1 MRPPLFFNFKIYF
14 IMACA
19 TLQEILKGCDPNS
32 GGIYTLLINQQD
44 NIGDVVADETGT
56 NWEVTS
62 IPHTEPF
69 VALEFKRNTGNFTE
83 EAAIDLVNGSSYV
96 TQTINLMFHR
106 RDQEKSKAIKILGA
120 GQQYLTAVVG
130 DANGKY
136 WYFPFLQVTAYG
148 EGSGTARADGSK
160 YSLVLTAENES
171 LAYEVDPT
179 IIAGLTA

>member
-1 MRPPLFFNFKIYF
+1 
-14 IMACA
+14 MACA

-44 NIGDVVADETGT
+44 NI
-56 NWEVTS
+56 TS
-62 IPHTEPF
+62 IATSEVGTAWMVDDIVFTEPF
-69 VALEFKRNTGNFTE
+69 VPMEFKRNTGNFTE
-83 EAAIDLVNGSSYV
+83 EGAIDLVNGSSYV

-130 DANGKY
+130 DANGKF
-136 WYFPFLQVTAYG
+136 WYFPFLQVSAYG

-160 YSLVLTAENES
+160 YSLVLTAENTD
-171 LAYEVDPT
+171 LAYEVDNG
-179 IIAGLTA
+179 IIPGLTA

>member
-1 MRPPLFFNFKIYF
+1 
-14 IMACA
+14 MACS
-19 TLQEILKGCDPNS
+19 TLLEIEKGCDANS

-44 NIGDVVADETGT
+44 NIGELDIDETGT
-56 NWEVTS
+56 NWIVND
-62 IPHTEPF
+62 IPHLAPF
-69 VALEFKRNTGNFTE
+69 VAMEFKRNTGSFTE
-83 EAAIDLVNGSSYV
+83 DGTIDLVNGSSYV

-106 RDQEKSKAIKILGA
+106 RDQEKSKAIKVLGA

-130 DANGKY
+130 DANGKF

-160 YSLVLTAENES
+160 YSLTLVAENPE

-179 IIAGLTA
+179 IIAGLLV

>member
-1 MRPPLFFNFKIYF
+1 LNLKNIEK
-14 IMACA
+14 MACA

-44 NIGDVVADETGT
+44 NITGITTLETTT
-56 NWEVTS
+56 NWEVTA
-62 IPHTEPF
+62 ITHTEPF
-69 VALEFKRNTGNFTE
+69 VPMEFKRNTGNFTE
-83 EAAIDLVNGSSYV
+83 EGAIDLVNGSSYV

-130 DANGKY
+130 DANGKF
-136 WYFPFLQVTAYG
+136 WYFPFLQVSAYG

-160 YSLVLTAENES
+160 YSLVLLAENTD
-171 LAYEVDPT
+171 LAYEVDPA

>member
-1 MRPPLFFNFKIYF
+1 
-14 IMACA
+14 MACA
-19 TLQEILKGCDPNS
+19 TLQEILKGCDNNS

-44 NIGDVVADETGT
+44 NVGNPTTDTTGT
-56 NWEVTS
+56 NWIVTA

-69 VALEFKRNTGNFTE
+69 VAMEFKRNTGNFTE
-83 EAAIDLVNGSSYV
+83 DGTIDLVNGSSYV

-130 DANGKY
+130 DANGKF

-160 YSLVLTAENES
+160 YSLTLVAENPE
-171 LAYEVDPT
+171 LAYEVDAD
-179 IIAGLTA
+179 IIAGLLV

>member
-1 MRPPLFFNFKIYF
+1 
-14 IMACA
+14 MACA
-19 TLQEILKGCDPNS
+19 TLQEIIKGCDPNS

-44 NIGDVVADETGT
+44 NITGLTTNETGT
-56 NWEVTS
+56 NWEVTA

-69 VALEFKRNTGNFTE
+69 IALEFKRNTGNFTE

-120 GQQYLTAVVG
+120 GQQYLAGVVG
-130 DANGKY
+130 DANGKF
-136 WYFPFLQVTAYG
+136 WYFPYLQVTAYG

-160 YSLVLTAENES
+160 YSLVLTAEATD
-171 LAYEVDPT
+171 LAYEVEPAV
-179 IIAGLTA
+179 IPSLLV

>member
-1 MRPPLFFNFKIYF
+1 
-14 IMACA
+14 MAVCS

-44 NIGDVVADETGT
+44 NIGNLTVDETGT
-56 NWEVTS
+56 NWLVTA

-69 VALEFKRNTGNFTE
+69 VALEFKRNTGNYTE
-83 EAAIDLVNGSSYV
+83 EGAIDLVNGSSYV

-106 RDQEKSKAIKILGA
+106 RDQEKSKAIKVLGA

-130 DANGKY
+130 DANGKF
-136 WYFPFLQVTAYG
+136 WYFPFLQVTAFG

-160 YSLVLTAENES
+160 YSLVLTAENAE
-171 LAYEVDPT
+171 LAYEVDSD